1 MTIQNDF
8 RQLNKTQSTLFLVGG
23 LLMVVSMGF
32 YVFMI
37 QRQIAGIVFLIGAVL
52 FAVMQCMQT
61 YHGNDVTLRR
71 LKSIMTMADLFFVL
85 AGVLMIDSANQFLS
99 SVFSNHLYYVMYV
112 YNKWIVLLLIAVVLE
127 VYTTHR
133 ISHEINK
140 RNKKEE

>member
-1 MTIQNDF
+1 MTILNDF

-99 SVFSNHLYYVMYV
+99 SVFSNHIYYVMYV

>member
-99 SVFSNHLYYVMYV
+99 SVFSNHIYYVMYV

>member
-99 SVFSNHLYYVMYV
+99 SVFSNHIYYVMYV

-133 ISHEINK
+133 ISHEINN

>member
-1 MTIQNDF
+1 
-8 RQLNKTQSTLFLVGG
+8 
-23 LLMVVSMGF
+23 MVVSMGF

-99 SVFSNHLYYVMYV
+99 SVFSNHIYYVMYV
-112 YNKWIVLLLIAVVLE
+112 YNKWIVLLIIAVVLE